1 MSTPSLSTIT
11 TAPSA
16 APAPSLVLAM
26 AAGAGFSVASLYYSQ
41 PMLGLIAQDLGA
53 GERAVGL
60 VPTLTQLGYA
70 LGILLLA
77 PLGDRFDRRN
87 LILLKSVLLALALGA
102 AALAGQLPGLLVA
115 SLLVGLMATLA
126 QDIVPAAAVL
136 APDAQRG
143 QVVGRVMTGLLLGI
157 LLSRVVSGVV
167 AEAWGW
173 RVQFGLAAL
182 SVLAMGAVMARALPH
197 FPATSTLRY
206 PALLGSLLALWRE
219 QPQLRRAVASQSLL
233 AVGFSAFWSTLALM
247 LHARLG
253 LGSAAAG
260 AFGIAGA
267 AGALAAPV
275 AGRFADRLGSP
286 AVARLAIAVALA
298 GFALLLAESWLPAAA
313 LLPLLVVSALLFDFG
328 FQSALVAHQTL
339 VYGLVP
345 PARSRLNALLFTGMF
360 VGMASGGAFGSLAL
374 AQWGWQGVAWL
385 ATICAGGSLL
395 IRLR

>member
-1 MSTPSLSTIT
+1 MSTPSLSTIA

-197 FPATSTLRY
+197 FSATSTLRY

-298 GFALLLAESWLPAAA
+298 GFALLLAESSLPAAA

>member
-1 MSTPSLSTIT
+1 
-11 TAPSA
+11 
-16 APAPSLVLAM
+16 M

-41 PMLGLIAQDLGA
+41 PMLGLIAQDLAA

-197 FPATSTLRY
+197 FAATSTLRY
-206 PALLGSLLALWRE
+206 PALLGSLLALFGGVRH
-219 QPQLRRAVASQSLL
+219 PLRQGL
-233 AVGFSAFWSTLALM
+233 ARRV
-247 LHARLG
+247 H
-253 LGSAAAG
+253 
-260 AFGIAGA
+260 
-267 AGALAAPV
+267 
-275 AGRFADRLGSP
+275 
-286 AVARLAIAVALA
+286 VARKLHVTAERQPPELPPRATLVCEARD
-298 GFALLLAESWLPAAA
+298 LLAETDREGVRLDPENAPGEIMSH
-313 LLPLLVVSALLFDFG
+313 LV
-328 FQSALVAHQTL
+328 HEHE
-339 VYGLVP
+339 
-345 PARSRLNALLFTGMF
+345 
-360 VGMASGGAFGSLAL
+360 GADHCGER
-374 AQWGWQGVAWL
+374 QY
-385 ATICAGGSLL
+385 C
-395 IRLR
+395 

>member
-1 MSTPSLSTIT
+1 MSTPSLSVAAAPA
-11 TAPSA
+11 TAPST
-16 APAPSLVLAM
+16 PLVLAM

-53 GERAVGL
+53 GERAAGL

-87 LILLKSVLLALALGA
+87 LILLKSALLALALGA
-102 AALAGQLPGLLVA
+102 AAMAGHLPGLLMA

-143 QVVGRVMTGLLLGI
+143 QIVGRVMTGLLLGI

-173 RVQFGLAAL
+173 RTQFVLAAV
-182 SVLAMGAVMARALPH
+182 SVAVMGAVMARALPR
-197 FPATSTLRY
+197 FAPTSTLRY

-253 LGSAAAG
+253 LG
-260 AFGIAGA
+260 
-267 AGALAAPV
+267 L
-275 AGRFADRLGSP
+275 
-286 AVARLAIAVALA
+286 
-298 GFALLLAESWLPAAA
+298 
-313 LLPLLVVSALLFDFG
+313 
-328 FQSALVAHQTL
+328 
-339 VYGLVP
+339 
-345 PARSRLNALLFTGMF
+345 
-360 VGMASGGAFGSLAL
+360 SL
-374 AQWGWQGVAWL
+374 
-385 ATICAGGSLL
+385 IH
-395 IRLR
+395 I